1 MKYEMKEVYFG
12 EYCPKCEYEKLE
24 ETESPCDECMAE
36 PANWCTHKPVR
47 YEERKNNN
55 GRKKTN

>member
-12 EYCPKCEYEKLE
+12 EYCPQCEYEKLE

-47 YEERKNNN
+47 YVERKNSN
-55 GRKKTN
+55 G